1 MLGAMSKRSDSYSI
15 EPLPDYRRR
24 AFGY

>member
-1 MLGAMSKRSDSYSI
+1 MINREGTYSI